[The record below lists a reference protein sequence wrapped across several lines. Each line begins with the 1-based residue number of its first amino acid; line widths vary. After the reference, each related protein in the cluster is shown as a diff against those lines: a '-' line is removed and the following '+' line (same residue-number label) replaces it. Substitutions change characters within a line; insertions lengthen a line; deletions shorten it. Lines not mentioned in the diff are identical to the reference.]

1 MKYKGYTGSIEY
13 SSHDGCFYGKIENIE
28 DLVNYEGQTLEELK
42 NSFHEAVDDYIEF
55 CKKVKESKEK
65 NEITM
70 DEIWNAL
77 QDGDD
82 TKEIAAGLVIGDLI
96 ARIIS
101 ERHEQGMSQAG
112 LARKMGVSVSRISR
126 MENLTSM
133 PRIDIVIRA
142 VLVLGFSIKL
152 SGSGEEI

>member
-1 MKYKGYTGSIEY
+1 M
-13 SSHDGCFYGKIENIE
+13 
-28 DLVNYEGQTLEELK
+28 
-42 NSFHEAVDDYIEF
+42 
-55 CKKVKESKEK
+55 
-65 NEITM
+65 TM
-70 DEIWNAL
+70 DDILDAL
-77 QDGDD
+77 KKDDD
-82 TKEIAAGLVIGDLI
+82 TQKVAAGLVIGDLI

-101 ERHEQGMSQAG
+101 KRHEQGMSQAD

-142 VLVLGFSIKL
+142 VLVLGVSIKL